1 MGFKTLVRYANAD
14 GVISYG
20 DLGNVPATGDVK
32 DLDVAVLDGDL
43 ESGFKASGKTD
54 KIHKVEMLFLSCRM
68 YD

>member
-1 MGFKTLVRYANAD
+1 MSFKTLVRYENAH

-32 DLDVAVLDGDL
+32 GIDVAVLDGDL

-54 KIHKVEMLFLSCRM
+54 KIHKVETLFLACKM
-68 YD
+68 